1 MARCACSYSSR
12 KSTFRHACG
21 RNCIHSYGSSSAG
34 YASVRA
40 NASAHAGVLWSVLAL
55 TLLLEASGG
64 CLSCCRCV
72 SNTLPCMLLS
82 WRCYLAYFMRSFCCD
97 NYCVHF
103 LCFIFYFVL
112 SLLLSF
118 IINCYLFCVLII
130 TLFHH
135 CFVSSLLLGNAAI
148 PPQFSFHPFL
158 EAALLSCSFTSDTSL
173 PIMLLL
179 SY

>member
-1 MARCACSYSSR
+1 MVAFHAVAAFLTRFLACCC
-12 KSTFRHACG
+12 HG
-21 RNCIHSYGSSSAG
+21 D
-34 YASVRA
+34 V
-40 NASAHAGVLWSVLAL
+40 
-55 TLLLEASGG
+55 TLLTSCVRFAAIIIASIF
-64 CLSCCRCV
+64 CV
-72 SNTLPCMLLS
+72 II
-82 WRCYLAYFMRSFCCD
+82 
-97 NYCVHF
+97 
-103 LCFIFYFVL
+103 IFYFVL